1 MAVSVGKSWVVVFV
15 IIVQEFYEHSL
26 LAFVVVRM
34 FNMTS
39 LAQVN
44 FVSVVS
50 RIQVQPSGDFIRNKG
65 ITECHNDMRNA
76 SSAAR
81 YVDVQKMSAVFYDYI
96 VITRL
101 RLHVNAIW
109 DFPLTPMFF
118 LKSRSRKDPT
128 ILVPT
133 LLCAAPEKLC

>member
-1 MAVSVGKSWVVVFV
+1 MCGAYV
-15 IIVQEFYEHSL
+15 HL
-26 LAFVVVRM
+26 
-34 FNMTS
+34 TS

-50 RIQVQPSGDFIRNKG
+50 KIQVQPSGDFIRNKG

>member
-26 LAFVVVRM
+26 LAFFVVRM

-50 RIQVQPSGDFIRNKG
+50 RIQVQTSGDFIRNKG

-81 YVDVQKMSAVFYDYI
+81 YV
-96 VITRL
+96 
-101 RLHVNAIW
+101 
-109 DFPLTPMFF
+109 
-118 LKSRSRKDPT
+118 
-128 ILVPT
+128 
-133 LLCAAPEKLC
+133 